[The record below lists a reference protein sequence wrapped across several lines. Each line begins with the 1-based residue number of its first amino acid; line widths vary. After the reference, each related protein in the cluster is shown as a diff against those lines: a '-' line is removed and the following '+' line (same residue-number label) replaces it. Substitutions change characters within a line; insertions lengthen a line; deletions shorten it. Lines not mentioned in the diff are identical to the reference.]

1 MFHNKSDFVPFTAAI
16 NVSLVPAQS
25 SDQGGGISIPETK
38 IKLQVPKYKQIILSR
53 DLPNVVSQR
62 LFKKCIRRF
71 GGSDDI

>member
-16 NVSLVPAQS
+16 NVCVPAQS
-25 SDQGGGISIPETK
+25 SHQGGGISIPETK